1 MTTPID
7 YGVLWLAVML
17 FLFTTMGWYAGL
29 LVVTLC
35 IALLLLGLASVLFY
49 RYLIQQQNT
58 RFIVERNRR
67 TRSEARARA
76 RSEGIELGTELRRL
90 WWAVV
95 HEKNPALLV
104 QLVAVA
110 VMLCFGF
117 VLWIPAGIVL
127 LTCVVSGLIVGLGIA
142 HCEDGEPSEGN
153 PDDDTE

>member
-17 FLFTTMGWYAGL
+17 FLFTTIGVYAGL

-35 IALLLLGLASVLFY
+35 IALLLLAFASTLSY
-49 RYLIQQQNT
+49 RYLIRQQHA
-58 RFIVERNRR
+58 RSIVERDRR
-67 TRSEARARA
+67 TRAEARARA
-76 RSEGIELGTELRRL
+76 RHEGIELGTELRRL

-95 HEKNPALLV
+95 HERNPALLV
-104 QLVAVA
+104 QLIAVA
-110 VMLCFGF
+110 IMLFFGF
-117 VLWIPAGIVL
+117 LLWIPAGIVL